1 MQYVGKGAGK
11 GYNINI
17 PWPHTMV
24 DGEDYEEAI
33 ESICVPAIKAFQPQ
47 LIIVAC
53 GFDAVEDDILAGT
66 NLPATS
72 YYEMTR
78 LLKECGIPM
87 AVVLEGGYAPPLIAE
102 AAANVVSALLGPLRA
117 ERPLPRVFVEGAAE
131 FKEEAAEEAGGNAAM
146 AVEKD
151 GENGEEEEEDE
162 EGEEE
167 NVSYLA
173 DDEHVNYIDAR
184 LIMNGIRTKLNKI
197 EPWKSTFKGRK
208 KVFLEKNFKFTNR
221 DMKKFENLMQM
232 SLAEFE

>member
-102 AAANVVSALLGPLRA
+102 AAANVVSSLLGPLRA
-117 ERPLPRVFVEGAAE
+117 ERPLPRVFVEGAEE
-131 FKEEAAEEAGGNAAM
+131 FKAEEVEEAGGNAAM

-151 GENGEEEEEDE
+151 GENGENGEEQEEDE
-162 EGEEE
+162 EK

-208 KVFLEKNFKFTNR
+208 KVFLEKNFKFTGR
-221 DMKKFENLMQM
+221 DMKKFSALMQE

>member
-102 AAANVVSALLGPLRA
+102 AAANVVSSLLGPLRA
-117 ERPLPRVFVEGAAE
+117 ERPLPRVFVEGAEE
-131 FKEEAAEEAGGNAAM
+131 FTAVEVEEAGGFAAM

-151 GENGEEEEEDE
+151 GENGENGEEQEEDE
-162 EGEEE
+162 EK

-208 KVFLEKNFKFTNR
+208 KVFLEKNFKFTGR
-221 DMKKFENLMQM
+221 DMKKFSALMQE